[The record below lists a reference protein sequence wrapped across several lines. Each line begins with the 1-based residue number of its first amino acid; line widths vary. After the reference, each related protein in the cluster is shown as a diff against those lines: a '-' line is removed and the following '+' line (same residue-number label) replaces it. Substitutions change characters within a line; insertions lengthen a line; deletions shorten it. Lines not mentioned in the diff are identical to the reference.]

1 VIPTFSIEPKDYTRK
16 KQLRV
21 FRLLLILLL
30 ILTIGYVVYVSGGT
44 KGALPHLMYV
54 PIILAA
60 LFFGIWGAVG
70 AAIAGA
76 LVLGPFMPEN
86 TVLGIMQNHAGWMVR
101 GGFFVLMG
109 VLIAILF
116 KWIFAYSKKERE
128 QSTTNLITG
137 LPNANKLSNDIDN
150 LLGSKTNFSLLG
162 FKVENFD
169 DINRYAS
176 YDIAIKSLFVAIEAL
191 KELSGVTV
199 YSIYVREFAI
209 ILQDGNVDNARQ
221 LGLQFLSQMQTP
233 LLLDGFNIALIIKCG
248 LVHCPPQQQNSRDVI
263 KKIGIALDHET
274 RGAELQV
281 YDDTIAQ
288 ERKDRFDLAVAL
300 LNAIKNEEFHLVYQP
315 KINLADNSAS
325 GVEALLRWNH
335 SGGLQI
341 GPDIFISMAEEL
353 GIISE
358 ISMWV
363 IRNTISQAIRWNA
376 NNAPVKIAINLSPK
390 DLKTPSVVHYLIR
403 LIKESA
409 LEPSLIEVELTERAL
424 YENESMMLHLIGL
437 LRELGVKISL
447 DDFGTGY
454 NSLIDL
460 VLIPI
465 DYIKIDKSFIDCILC
480 DHYQILIDTVISY
493 AHKSGKKVIAEGVEN
508 EFQLDILKNMG
519 CDFVQGYYFSKP
531 LPLNDLEA
539 FLFRPSAGRFD
550 RA

>member
-1 VIPTFSIEPKDYTRK
+1 
-16 KQLRV
+16 
-21 FRLLLILLL
+21 LL